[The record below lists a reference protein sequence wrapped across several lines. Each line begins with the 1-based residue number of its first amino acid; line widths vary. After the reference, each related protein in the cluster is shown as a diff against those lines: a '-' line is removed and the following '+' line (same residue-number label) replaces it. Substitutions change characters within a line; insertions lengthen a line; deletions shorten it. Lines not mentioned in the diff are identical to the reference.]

1 MERDHDTSG
10 STIRVRSRRQTRNTE
25 TGSIPGPAS
34 LVVLIGPDAGRK
46 LTVGDA
52 IELGRDVAGEG
63 LLSDDGV
70 SRCHARV
77 ERTSDDGFQVVDL
90 DSRNGTFVNGARV
103 KELALHSGDKIAVG
117 ARTILL
123 FTRYD
128 RYEAHILQQQKM
140 QALGQLAGGIAHDFN
155 NLLAA
160 VLGNVSYLS
169 ATRTP
174 SQSEVDECLAEIE
187 IAARRAAELTRHLLD
202 YAREREASLLPV
214 AISRM
219 LDEATRLL
227 RRALPRRIEV
237 QTEVEPELWVM
248 GDAALLLQ
256 VVMNAGINAGQ
267 AMPEGG
273 VLKIRVDRTV
283 VDSKTDTGCAELS
296 KGRYV
301 RIQIADGGVGMDE
314 ATLQR
319 VFHPFFSTKPEGQ
332 GTGMGMANAQGI
344 VREHGGDI
352 DIESEIGRGSC
363 VTVYLPEAEPS
374 RREDTPGTI
383 ASETL
388 RGSILL
394 ADDDPLVRATA
405 QRLLKGFGLDVRV
418 AADGQAARALLD
430 EMLAAGAGPDVAIVG
445 DELRLLT
452 TERLLP
458 VLRTQAPRSRVLVS
472 SGKLDA
478 SRRDAYRD
486 LGAHGFLV
494 KPYDAATLHSV
505 MRAALSRSRR

>member
-10 STIRVRSRRQTRNTE
+10 SPIRVRSRRQTRNSE
-25 TGSIPGPAS
+25 TGSLPGPAS
-34 LVVLIGPDAGRK
+34 LVVLVGPDAGRK
-46 LTVGDA
+46 LTVGDS
-52 IELGRDVAGEG
+52 IEIGRDVAGEG
-63 LLSDDGV
+63 LLSDDGA
-70 SRCHARV
+70 SRRHARV
-77 ERTSDDGFQVVDL
+77 ERMSDDGFRVTDL
-90 DSRNGTFVNGARV
+90 GSRNGTFVNGAKI
-103 KELALHSGDKIAVG
+103 KELSLHSGDKIAVG

-169 ATRTP
+169 ASRTP
-174 SQSEVDECLAEIE
+174 SQNEVDECLAEIE

-273 VLKIRVDRTV
+273 ALKIRVDRTT
-283 VDSKTDTGCAELS
+283 VDSHSDTGRAELS
-296 KGRYV
+296 KGRYI
-301 RIQIADGGVGMDE
+301 RIRITDGGVGMDE

-352 DIESEIGRGSC
+352 DIDSEVGRGSC

-374 RREDTPGTI
+374 RRDDAPGAI
-383 ASETL
+383 ASEAL
-388 RGSILL
+388 HGVVLL
-394 ADDDPLVRATA
+394 ADDDPLVRATT
-405 QRLLKGFGLDVRV
+405 QRLLKGFGLDVRM
-418 AADGQAARALLD
+418 AADGRAARALLD
-430 EMLAAGAGPDVAIVG
+430 DMLEAGMSPDVAIVG

-458 VLRTQAPRSRVLVS
+458 VLRTQAPRTRVLVS
-472 SGKLDA
+472 SGKLDL

-486 LGAHGFLV
+486 LGAQGFLS
-494 KPYDAATLHSV
+494 KPYDATTLHSV

>member
-1 MERDHDTSG
+1 VDDEHDTSG

-25 TGSIPGPAS
+25 TGSLPGPAS
-34 LVVLIGPDAGRK
+34 LVVLVGPDAGRRIP
-46 LTVGDA
+46 VGDA

-63 LLSDDGV
+63 LLADDGI
-70 SRCHARV
+70 SRRHAKV
-77 ERTSDDGFQVVDL
+77 ERMSDDGFRILDL
-90 DSRNGTFVNGARV
+90 GSRNGTFVNGAKVR
-103 KELALHSGDKIAVG
+103 ELALHSGDKIAVG

-123 FTRYD
+123 FTRFD

-140 QALGQLAGGIAHDFN
+140 QGLGQLAGGIAHDFN

-169 ATRTP
+169 ATESP
-174 SQSEVDECLAEIE
+174 SQSDVDECLAEIE

-214 AISRM
+214 AISRL

-227 RRALPRRIEV
+227 RRALPRRIDVE
-237 QTEVEPELWVM
+237 TEVEPELWVM

-267 AMPEGG
+267 AMPDGG
-273 VLKIRVDRTV
+273 ALRIRVDRTTV
-283 VDSKTDTGCAELS
+283 HEHSDTGRAELS
-296 KGRYV
+296 SGRYI
-301 RIQIADGGVGMDE
+301 RLQISDGGVGMDE

-332 GTGMGMANAQGI
+332 GTGMGMANAQSV

-352 DIESEIGRGSC
+352 DIASEVSHGSC

-374 RREDTPGTI
+374 RNDESAAEVNTERLHGTV
-383 ASETL
+383 
-388 RGSILL
+388 LL
-394 ADDDPLVRATA
+394 ADDDPLVRATTV
-405 QRLLKGFGLDVRV
+405 RLLRSMGLEVVV
-418 AADGQAARALLD
+418 AADGLAAQAALG
-430 EMLAAGAGPDVAIVG
+430 EMLAAGTAADVAIVG

-458 VLRTQAPRSRVLVS
+458 LVRQQTPRTRLLLS
-472 SGKLDA
+472 SGKLDP
-478 SRRDAYRD
+478 SRRDGFRE
-486 LGAHGFLV
+486 LGADGFLV
-494 KPYDAATLHSV
+494 KPYDAATLRSV
-505 MRAALSRSRR
+505 MRVALTSRRR